1 MRINVIGSG
10 YMGKQICSLFDV
22 LGYDV
27 LIWQNTK
34 ENLENHI
41 SNQKHNLE
49 FKAVDKDY
57 LSHIQWPETHPEV
70 GSNIELRDYQV
81 DTINK
86 FIKKNTTLTDTKIR
100 NRLYSI
106 YGTKM

>member
-41 SNQKHNLE
+41 NDQKKRIEKN
-49 FKAVDKDY
+49 FK
-57 LSHIQWPETHPEV
+57 H
-70 GSNIELRDYQV
+70 
-81 DTINK
+81 
-86 FIKKNTTLTDTKIR
+86 
-100 NRLYSI
+100 
-106 YGTKM
+106 